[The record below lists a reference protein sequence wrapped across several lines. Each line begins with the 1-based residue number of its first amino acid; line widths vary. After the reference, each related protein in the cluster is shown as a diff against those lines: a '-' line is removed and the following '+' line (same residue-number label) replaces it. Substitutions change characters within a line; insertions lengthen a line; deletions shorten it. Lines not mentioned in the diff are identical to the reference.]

1 MTSFGHRWNE
11 SPLIELA
18 DRAIDGTLTRA
29 DAEELNQLLDGDLA
43 MMQLYVQYVGLHAAL
58 CVEAAGEATD
68 PRQALD
74 RAHAH
79 SDRRKRREQLRQAA
93 AVLAAG
99 VCLFLVVGYLA
110 LNWRYA
116 VAQVVQ
122 TSSQF
127 TWADKRRA
135 DNGTVRLRDR
145 LHIASGFADL
155 RFTNGVALSVR
166 GPALVNVISGSEIH
180 LEYGQVLSRVP
191 TDAIGFTITTPDGR
205 LVDLGTEFLVSR
217 SSGTRTATTVRQGLI
232 EIRQDKESEAKRL
245 ATNEA
250 AAFDPDHKGWI
261 DTPPDLGS
269 LEAFDL
275 KTLGFEILS
284 GTVSLLANPRGPLPD
299 QHSSG
304 KPGIFF
310 IPERQSIRL
319 ASPIRVIK
327 LDGSDAVLLPA
338 GTVVNSFLIDG
349 IGDEQEKWAC
359 AASFSSRSP
368 IAGFIASADDRLLAD
383 DQLGLPGVEYP
394 ASSRASFE
402 LGHPSKADSVS
413 FSPDGRR
420 IDVRMSGM
428 REEHDL
434 MRLIIVVNPPVPSK
448 RNSN

>member
-1 MTSFGHRWNE
+1 MTSFEHRWNE

-29 DAEELNQLLDGDLA
+29 DAEELDQLLDGDLA
-43 MMQLYVQYVGLHAAL
+43 MTQLYVQYVGLHAAL
-58 CVEAAGEATD
+58 CAEAAGETTGAW
-68 PRQALD
+68 QALD
-74 RAHAH
+74 RAHVE
-79 SDRRKRREQLRQAA
+79 SDRRRRRQQVRQAA

-99 VCLFLVVGYLA
+99 MCLFLIVGYLA
-110 LNWRYA
+110 LTWRYA
-116 VAQVVQ
+116 VAEVVQ
-122 TSSQF
+122 KSSQF
-127 TWADKRRA
+127 AWAEKPRA
-135 DNGTVRLRDR
+135 ENGTVRLRDK

-155 RFTNGVALSVR
+155 RFRNGVALSVR

-232 EIRQDKESEAKRL
+232 EIQGDKKADAKRL

-261 DTPPDLGS
+261 ETPPDLGS

-284 GTVSLLANPRGPLPD
+284 GTVSLLSNPRGSLPD
-299 QHSSG
+299 RHSSG

-319 ASPIRVIK
+319 TSPLRVIK
-327 LDGSDAVLLPA
+327 LDGSDSALLPA
-338 GTVVNSFLIDG
+338 GTVINSFLLDG
-349 IGDEQEKWAC
+349 IGDDKDIWAC
-359 AASFSSRSP
+359 AASFTSRSP
-368 IAGFIASADDRLLAD
+368 IAGFIASADELVLAHG
-383 DQLGLPGVEYP
+383 QLGHPGLEYP
-394 ASSRASFE
+394 TSSQAGTE
-402 LGHPSKADSVS
+402 LGHWSKADGIS

-420 IDVRMSGM
+420 IDVRFSG
-428 REEHDL
+428 RTGEHDL
-434 MRLIIVVNPPVPSK
+434 MRLVVVVAPPAPDK
-448 RNSN
+448 RSP